1 MVAVVMLV
9 LLRVTIGWHFLYEG
23 VWKIANADKFSA
35 TTLMTTA
42 KGPAAPLFHGMV
54 PDIDGRQRL
63 ELKKDEKGNVFVSG
77 EAYANVWTA
86 LHQDLV
92 DTGQLSQEQVTRADA
107 LLKLY
112 QESLQLYLEE
122 NREDIE
128 AYFGSLDRFEVRKN
142 AGTNGADHEKK
153 RIYDEQ
159 QKLRSEVN
167 GWLSELDTMG
177 ENFRLALCDLLDED
191 QKSLAPAHAP
201 VSQAEVLPVGL
212 PVVKTRTQFFDYAI
226 TYGLTAIGLC
236 LMVGFCTRLAALG
249 GAAFLVSV
257 LLVQPPWPTIFPPAP
272 AVVGHALIVD
282 KNFVEMIALLTLAAT
297 SVGRW
302 GGLDFF
308 VYHWL
313 GRPILSSC
321 GCCKGPS
328 KDREEDS

>member
-1 MVAVVMLV
+1 VVAVVMLV
-9 LLRVTIGWHFLYEG
+9 ILRVTIGWHFLYEG

-35 TTLMTTA
+35 TALMSTA
-42 KGPAAPLFHGMV
+42 KGPAAPLFLAMV

-63 ELKKDEKGNVFVSG
+63 ELKEVKDEKGKEFVTS
-77 EAYANVWTA
+77 EAYANAWTA

-92 DTGQLSQEQVTRADA
+92 DTGELSQEQATQAAA

-112 QESLQLYLEE
+112 DESLRLYLTE
-122 NREDIE
+122 NREDIKG
-128 AYFGSLDRFEVRKN
+128 YLGSLDRFEARKS
-142 AGTNGADHEKK
+142 AGTNGAEHEKK

-167 GWLSELDTMG
+167 GWLSDLDTMG
-177 ENFRLALCDLLDED
+177 ENFRLALCDLLDDD
-191 QKSLAPAHAP
+191 QRSLGPTRAP
-201 VSQAEVLPVGL
+201 VSEADALPVAL
-212 PVVKTRTQFFDYAI
+212 PLVKTKTQFFDLAI
-226 TYGLTAIGLC
+226 TYGLAAIGLC

-249 GAAFLVSV
+249 GVAFLVSV
-257 LLVQPPWPTIFPPAP
+257 LLVQPPWPTIFPHAP
-272 AVVGHALIVD
+272 SVVGHALIVD

-297 SVGRW
+297 AVGRW

-313 GRPILSSC
+313 GRPILSCC

-328 KDREEDS
+328 KD

>member
-1 MVAVVMLV
+1 MLV
-9 LLRVTIGWHFLYEG
+9 ILRVTIGWHFLYEG

-35 TTLMTTA
+35 TALMSTA
-42 KGPAAPLFHGMV
+42 KGPAAPLFLGMV

-63 ELKKDEKGNVFVSG
+63 ELKEVKDEKGNPFVTS

-92 DTGQLSQEQVTRADA
+92 DTGQLSQEQVTQASA
-107 LLKLY
+107 LSKLY
-112 QESLQLYLEE
+112 QESLRLYLTE

-128 AYFGSLDRFEVRKN
+128 AHFESLKRFEARRS
-142 AGTNGADHEKK
+142 AGTNGAEHEKK

-167 GWLSELDTMG
+167 GWLSDLDTMG
-177 ENFRLALCDLLDED
+177 ENFRQALCELLDDD
-191 QKSLAPAHAP
+191 QKSLAPAHAA
-201 VSQAEVLPVGL
+201 VSEAEVLPVGL
-212 PVVKTRTQFFDYAI
+212 PLVKTKTQFFDYAI
-226 TYGLTAIGLC
+226 TYGLAAIGLC

-257 LLVQPPWPTIFPPAP
+257 LLVQPPWPTIFPHAP

-297 SVGRW
+297 AVGRW

-308 VYHWL
+308 VYHCL
-313 GRPILSSC
+313 GRPILSRC

-328 KDREEDS
+328 KDGEEDS